1 MNPGHHM
8 DDKQLR
14 KATPQAAR
22 LAVLSYLE
30 SVDGNISRT
39 ARVFGTKRSV
49 VYDILKKQACGDL
62 NDRSRAPRRQLGKIP
77 TKSLSS
83 QQDTRHYG
91 ISSVGA
97 DFVDNFAAS
106 SGKIPTLFL

>member
-39 ARVFGTKRSV
+39 ARVFGINRSAV
-49 VYDILKKQACGDL
+49 
-62 NDRSRAPRRQLGKIP
+62 
-77 TKSLSS
+77 
-83 QQDTRHYG
+83 
-91 ISSVGA
+91 
-97 DFVDNFAAS
+97 
-106 SGKIPTLFL
+106 